1 MKTFLNIS
9 RIIVGVLFIFSG
21 LVKANDPLGLSYK
34 MQEFFEIWNMHWL
47 NNYTLAFS
55 LLMITFEIIAGV
67 AVLVGYKMRL
77 FSWLL
82 LLLIIFFTFLT
93 GYALFSGKVRECGCF
108 GDCIPLTADQS
119 FMKDLFLLV
128 LIIPIFLASNRIKP
142 ALSVRNSILIL
153 FFSTVFT
160 IALQWYVLLH
170 LPVVDCLPYKIGANI
185 PDGMK
190 APAGSIPDS
199 TVINF
204 VYKKDGKEVEF
215 TAEAFP
221 DDFDDSIYT
230 FVKRYDKV
238 VRKGNASPKI
248 KDFLLKTIWGN
259 DTTEALMKED
269 RYQLYLFVKEN
280 YKQGNWPAM
289 MNLVI
294 STAEGKKI
302 EPFLVTSIPFETL
315 RENPL
320 KTFTKMTPLACDAV
334 AIKTAARTNPT
345 LMLVKNGTILGKWA
359 YSDLERAVKVLQ
371 ELPAQ
376 PGEPADTQTHEPIPD
391 SLQQSS
397 TPKFS
402 ISQ

>member
-47 NNYTLAFS
+47 NDYTLAFS
-55 LLMITFEIIAGV
+55 ILMITFEIIAGV

-128 LIIPIFLASNRIKP
+128 LIIPIFIYSNKIKP
-142 ALSVRNSILIL
+142 ALSVKSSIVVL
-153 FFSTVFT
+153 FFSTVLT
-160 IALQWYVLLH
+160 IALQWFVLLH
-170 LPVVDCLPYKIGANI
+170 LPVVDCLPYKIGNNI
-185 PDGMK
+185 PEKMK
-190 APAGSIPDS
+190 APPGSIPDS

-248 KDFLLKTIWGN
+248 KDFLLKTYWGN
-259 DTTEALMKED
+259 DTTQALLSED
-269 RYQLYLFVKEN
+269 RYQLYLFVKN
-280 YKQGNWPAM
+280 DYKTDRWPAIM
-289 MNLVI
+289 SLVL
-294 STAEGKKI
+294 STAHDKHI

-315 RENPL
+315 REAPM
-320 KTFTKMTPLACDAV
+320 KIFTVMTPLACDAV
-334 AIKTAARTNPT
+334 AIKTAARANPT
-345 LMLVKNGTILGKWA
+345 LFLVKNGTILGKWA
-359 YSDLERAVKVLQ
+359 YPDLEQAVKVLQ
-371 ELPAQ
+371 GLQAQAAPPA
-376 PGEPADTQTHEPIPD
+376 EPETNQAAPD
-391 SLQQSS
+391 SAR
-397 TPKFS
+397 
-402 ISQ
+402 

>member
-47 NNYTLAFS
+47 NDYTLTFS
-55 LLMITFEIIAGV
+55 ILMITFEIIAGV

-119 FMKDLFLLV
+119 FMKDIFLLV
-128 LIIPIFLASNRIKP
+128 LIIPIFLYSNRIKP
-142 ALSVRNSILIL
+142 VLSIRNSILIL
-153 FFSTVFT
+153 FFSTVLT
-160 IALQWYVLLH
+160 IALQWFVLLH
-170 LPVVDCLPYKIGANI
+170 LPVVDCLPYKIGNNI
-185 PDGMK
+185 PENMK

-204 VYKKDGKEVEF
+204 VYKKDGKDVEF
-215 TAEAFP
+215 TAETFP
-221 DDFDDSIYT
+221 EDFDDSIYT
-230 FVKRYDKV
+230 FVKRYDKI

-248 KDFLLKTIWGN
+248 KDFALKTYWGN
-259 DTTEALMKED
+259 DTTQALLTED
-269 RYQLYLFVKEN
+269 RYQLYLFVKN
-280 YKQGNWPAM
+280 DYKQGNWPGI
-289 MNLVI
+289 MNIVI
-294 STAEGKKI
+294 STAKGKKI

-315 RENPL
+315 KENPL
-320 KTFTKMTPLACDAV
+320 KVFTEMTPLACDAV
-334 AIKTAARTNPT
+334 AIKTAARANPT
-345 LMLVKNGTILGKWA
+345 LLLVKNGTILGKWA
-359 YSDLERAVKVLQ
+359 YTDLERAVKVLQ

-376 PGEPADTQTHEPIPD
+376 PGQPADTQTYEPIPD
-391 SLQQSS
+391 SLKQSS
-397 TPKFS
+397 SPKVS
-402 ISQ
+402 VSE